1 MEITPDRRFWKLP
14 PAVAGSRRLTP
25 TAKVVYAFLL
35 DCGRRQMNP
44 APGARKIAE
53 ACGVEESTAIAALK
67 RLQREGLI
75 AVTGRGRRRS
85 VLYEVLGPF
94 SASTPIIGVES
105 TMIIGVDPTPITGVE
120 STPGTGVES
129 TMIIGVDPLLRDRSR
144 ERESA
149 DGLSLAA
156 HAFQERMRKDH
167 GVRVSAKQLWPLNP
181 AFVAGVPVAFAVAVA
196 AERWHVEPPWK
207 LADRLRREWSVLW
220 AAFRQAGRHRQGLE
234 SKRPEEAVL
243 VRAAPYLTQA
253 QILWARGEGPH
264 AGEPEPPG

>member
-1 MEITPDRRFWKLP
+1 MEQGPDRRFWKLP
-14 PAVAGSRRLTP
+14 PAVAGNRRLTP

-35 DCGRRQMNP
+35 DCGRRHMNP

-53 ACGVEESTAIAALK
+53 ACGVEESTAIAGLR
-67 RLQREGLI
+67 RLQQEGLI

-85 VLYEVLGPF
+85 VIYEVLGPL
-94 SASTPIIGVES
+94 SGSTPIIGVES
-105 TMIIGVDPTPITGVE
+105 TMIFGVDTTPETGVE
-120 STPGTGVES
+120 STPETGVVS
-129 TMIIGVDPLLRDRSR
+129 TMKIGVDPLLRARSR

-167 GVRVSAKQLWPLNP
+167 GIRVSEKQLWPLNP
-181 AFVAGVPVAFAVAVA
+181 AFVAGVPVAFAVDVA
-196 AERWHVEPPWK
+196 LQRWHSEKPWA
-207 LADRLRREWSVLW
+207 LADRLSREWAELW
-220 AAFRQAGRHRQGLE
+220 AAFRQAGRHKQGLE
-234 SKRPEEAVL
+234 SERPAARL
-243 VRAAPYLTQA
+243 VSRAAPYLSQA